1 MDSTTSI
8 DNINE
13 LLLSANKLS
22 TPPFNESFVI
32 SEKKLTENNI
42 MQNIGLDTMSDNIS
56 DNIKNELLKINE
68 DHYKNYND
76 LLNSYNIIN
85 EINVEL
91 KEKQHL
97 CIHHIKYLLDIQ
109 NEANKLFLELSK
121 KKFN

>member
-1 MDSTTSI
+1 M
-8 DNINE
+8 
-13 LLLSANKLS
+13 LFRF
-22 TPPFNESFVI
+22 TPPFNESFVT